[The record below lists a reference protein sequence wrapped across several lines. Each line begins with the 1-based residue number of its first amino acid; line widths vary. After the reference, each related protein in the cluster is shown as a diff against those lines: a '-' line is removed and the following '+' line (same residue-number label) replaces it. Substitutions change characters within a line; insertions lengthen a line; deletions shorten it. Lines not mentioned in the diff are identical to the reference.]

1 MVKFTHKLVHR
12 VKHLLHTKFQQSTT
26 NGGDA
31 MTILVMT
38 YFIDGFQPEGPL
50 KRCFDYYHNCA
61 AYWQDVHML
70 LATAAA
76 SDWFTEPQREKLV
89 SWLRSL
95 AKDKLLN

>member
-50 KRCFDYYHNCA
+50 KRILI
-61 AYWQDVHML
+61 L
-70 LATAAA
+70 L
-76 SDWFTEPQREKLV
+76 SFFKVVLYKKNRI
-89 SWLRSL
+89 SS
-95 AKDKLLN
+95 